1 MYFIVYF
8 HIFVRIFLVW
18 LFHFSLKTKKPL
30 IWILNFKQ
38 IKHIPH
44 FYWFN
49 ISFKQIYSI
58 GSWVHEVMGTWGH
71 GYMGSWVHGI
81 MGSFFDFIDFIVFI
95 TSSSSLLH
103 RLHYFIVFINSSSS
117 LLHRLHWLHR
127 LHQFNFSLQ
136 LISLS
141 SNFYINCLLSSKKFK
156 YLCIVI
162 FIIW

>member
-8 HIFVRIFLVW
+8 HIFVWIFLLWIFQFSSHIFVRIFLVW

-44 FYWFN
+44 FYLFN

-103 RLHYFIVFINSSSS
+103 RLHYFIVFID
-117 LLHRLHWLHR
+117 LL
-127 LHQFNFSLQ
+127 FS
-136 LISLS
+136 
-141 SNFYINCLLSSKKFK
+141 N
-156 YLCIVI
+156 
-162 FIIW
+162 